1 LKWDETSFLH
11 PLILGD
17 GFILLNYEMSEGDFE
32 FKSFCSY
39 RDKIE
44 GSMIYSIK
52 DANEKVIIENMK
64 PNQHQI
70 RYANINTGYFFHEIA
85 SNKSALIVKNSISSS
100 KVEQMNQKMS
110 FNEIMILF
118 HYRNEMTLNM
128 IP

>member
-1 LKWDETSFLH
+1 
-11 PLILGD
+11 
-17 GFILLNYEMSEGDFE
+17 MSEGDFE

-85 SNKSALIVKNSISSS
+85 SNKSALIVI
-100 KVEQMNQKMS
+100 
-110 FNEIMILF
+110 ILF
-118 HYRNEMTLNM
+118 LLQKLNK
-128 IP
+128 